1 MREKVCII
9 GDGITALM
17 LTKALLDL
25 DIKIDLITKNNF
37 KTKIQ
42 DNRTIGISDSNL
54 FFLKN
59 HGIIDKKTKIFWKIN
74 QIKIFNS
81 KSKLSKKLLL
91 NFKNKNT
98 ILHMVK
104 NNEIYLSLKKKIQK
118 KSLLTILKKSF
129 WHGFF

>member
-59 HGIIDKKTKIFWKIN
+59 QGIIDKKTKIFWKIN

-81 KSKLSKKLLL
+81 KLKLNKNLLL
-91 NFKNKNT
+91 NFENKEKNS
-98 ILHMVK
+98 IFHMVK
-104 NNEIYLSLKKKIQK
+104 NDAIHLSLKKKNTK
-118 KSLLTILKKSF
+118 KFITYYHKKE
-129 WHGFF
+129 